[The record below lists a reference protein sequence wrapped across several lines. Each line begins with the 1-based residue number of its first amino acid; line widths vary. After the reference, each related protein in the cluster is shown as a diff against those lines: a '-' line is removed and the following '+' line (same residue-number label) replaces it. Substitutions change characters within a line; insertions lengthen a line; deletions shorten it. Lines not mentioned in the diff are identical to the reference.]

1 MFHGAAVTTAYLLAV
16 LLRYDFSVPTGE
28 WSRFIE
34 TLLLLLAI
42 RIPLFAFFRLY
53 EGLWRYVSMRDI
65 LAILKAVT
73 LSSLVFS
80 AGVLVFFGHGFSRSV
95 LVLDW
100 VLCSALIGG
109 MRLAFRAVRE
119 RSRNGQHLGGR
130 RTLIV
135 GAGDAGEMLVREIER
150 NSALNYEVAG
160 FVDDD
165 PKKHGRR
172 IHGVEVLGTIDQL
185 PNLCVSRE
193 VQELLIAVPSATG
206 AEMRRIIGACR
217 AAKVEFKTIPS
228 LGELME
234 GPFTLSKV
242 RRVDITD
249 LLRREPVRIDT
260 EEVERFIRGKRVLVT
275 GAGGSI
281 GSELCRQAARFS
293 PDALIMLDRAENG
306 LFFVEMELRDKVPGM
321 DLHPVIG
328 DVTDQSRMGVIFEE
342 HRPQVV
348 FHAAAHKHVPLM
360 EANKTEAVKNNVLG
374 IMVVA
379 KAAERA
385 GAEHFV
391 MVSTDKAVRP
401 TSVMGATKRLAE
413 MYVQALNARSETRF
427 MTVRFGN
434 VLASEGSVLQVFQ
447 RQIETGGP
455 VTVTHPD
462 MMRYFMTIPEAS
474 QLVLQAATQ
483 GKGGEIFVLDMGE
496 PVRIVDLAKD
506 LITLSGLEPEK
517 DIEIKF
523 TEPRPGEKLF
533 EELLNPETRVLP
545 TPHEKIMVAETDPVD
560 LEELESDIRGLL
572 KSAEMDDEAGLL
584 RKLTVMVPG
593 YVNEQGPASKR
604 HKRVERIL
612 IVESDSYIRTA
623 LKRMLQ
629 AHYVILEAEN
639 QRDALRLAR
648 ESKPN
653 LVILNYHLPRVNIGR
668 LCARIR
674 EEATASRNS
683 ENPARPL
690 TTQSIPGAQDGPVAV
705 DSRLPI
711 MLLVDSRDTI
721 SSEQLRGLGAD
732 DRIYKPLPVSIVEKR
747 IRDLLANAP
756 IHAGT
761 VSRPN
766 DT

>member
-1 MFHGAAVTTAYLLAV
+1 M
-16 LLRYDFSVPTGE
+16 
-28 WSRFIE
+28 
-34 TLLLLLAI
+34 
-42 RIPLFAFFRLY
+42 
-53 EGLWRYVSMRDI
+53 
-65 LAILKAVT
+65 
-73 LSSLVFS
+73 
-80 AGVLVFFGHGFSRSV
+80 
-95 LVLDW
+95 
-100 VLCSALIGG
+100 
-109 MRLAFRAVRE
+109 
-119 RSRNGQHLGGR
+119 
-130 RTLIV
+130 
-135 GAGDAGEMLVREIER
+135 
-150 NSALNYEVAG
+150 
-160 FVDDD
+160 
-165 PKKHGRR
+165 
-172 IHGVEVLGTIDQL
+172 
-185 PNLCVSRE
+185 
-193 VQELLIAVPSATG
+193 
-206 AEMRRIIGACR
+206 
-217 AAKVEFKTIPS
+217 
-228 LGELME
+228 
-234 GPFTLSKV
+234 SKV
-242 RRVDITD
+242 RRVNIDD

-281 GSELCRQAARFS
+281 GSELCRQVARFS
-293 PDALIMLDRAENG
+293 PDGLVMLDRAENG

-321 DLHPVIG
+321 ALHAVIG

-385 GAEHFV
+385 GVEHFV

-413 MYVQALNARSETRF
+413 MYVQALNARSDTRF
-427 MTVRFGN
+427 VTVRFGN

-523 TEPRPGEKLF
+523 TGPRPGEKLF
-533 EELLNPETRVLP
+533 EELLNSETRVLP
-545 TPHEKIMVAETDPVD
+545 TPHEKIMVVETDPVD
-560 LEELESDIRGLL
+560 LETLESDIKGLL
-572 KSAEMDDEAGLL
+572 KSAEMDDEGGLL
-584 RKLTVMVPG
+584 RKLTALVPG
-593 YVNEQGPASKR
+593 YVNEQSPASKR

-612 IVESDSYIRTA
+612 IVESDSYTRTA

-639 QRDALRLAR
+639 QRDALKHAK
-648 ESKPN
+648 ESRVN
-653 LVILNYHLPRVNIGR
+653 LVILNFHLPRANIGK

-674 EEATASRNS
+674 EEATAGRNS
-683 ENPARPL
+683 ENLAL
-690 TTQSIPGAQDGPVAV
+690 LSTIQSMPGVQDGPAAV

-711 MLLVDSRDTI
+711 ILLVDSRDTI
-721 SSEQLRGLGAD
+721 SSEELRGLGAD

-747 IRDLLANAP
+747 IRDLLANASV
-756 IHAGT
+756 HAAT
-761 VSRPN
+761 VSQPN